1 MLHVAF
7 RNPNQHPKSSSFHEK
22 SGKFLAEQINYILH
36 IPIDT
41 ISTVCGSYLALLGH
55 AWSHNSKYLL
65 ITFMIA
71 NYFGKD
77 WFGIDYI
84 IQCIVNELKSVKK
97 GYYLSFGKNNYL
109 FLGDIA
115 ISYERCLREASSQN
129 IQFNKHCCRLLVHA
143 ILHLLGYDHDI
154 SVRASKMQ
162 LMETRVLNSVLT
174 NRPKFINI

>member
-1 MLHVAF
+1 MTIRVSVNYNDPRWKRFNLACYIRLLLSKVAQIHQIRLNKF
-7 RNPNQHPKSSSFHEK
+7 SLSVLACSDVKIKELNREHRKKNKATNVLAWPAMHNFCNLNQ
-22 SGKFLAEQINYILH
+22 
-36 IPIDT
+36 D
-41 ISTVCGSYLALLGH
+41 
-55 AWSHNSKYLL
+55 
-65 ITFMIA
+65 
-71 NYFGKD
+71 
-77 WFGIDYI
+77 
-84 IQCIVNELKSVKK
+84 
-97 GYYLSFGKNNYL
+97 YLSNDENKYL

-129 IQFNKHCCRLLVHA
+129 IQFNKYCCRLLIHA

>member
-1 MLHVAF
+1 MTIKVSVSYNDQRWKRFNLARYITLLLSKVAQIHQIRLNNF
-7 RNPNQHPKSSSFHEK
+7 SLSV
-22 SGKFLAEQINYILH
+22 LA
-36 IPIDT
+36 
-41 ISTVCGSYLALLGH
+41 CGDVKIKELNKEYRKKNKATNVLAWPAMNNL
-55 AWSHNSKYLL
+55 
-65 ITFMIA
+65 
-71 NYFGKD
+71 D
-77 WFGIDYI
+77 
-84 IQCIVNELKSVKK
+84 Q
-97 GYYLSFGKNNYL
+97 GKNNYL

-129 IQFNKHCCRLLVHA
+129 VQFNKHCCRLLVHA

>member
-1 MLHVAF
+1 MTVRVSVNYNDCRWKRFNLARYITLLLSKVAQIHQIRLNNF
-7 RNPNQHPKSSSFHEK
+7 SLSV
-22 SGKFLAEQINYILH
+22 LA
-36 IPIDT
+36 
-41 ISTVCGSYLALLGH
+41 CGDVKIKELNREYRKKNKATNVLAWPAMNDLVYL
-55 AWSHNSKYLL
+55 
-65 ITFMIA
+65 
-71 NYFGKD
+71 D
-77 WFGIDYI
+77 QD
-84 IQCIVNELKSVKK
+84 
-97 GYYLSFGKNNYL
+97 YLSYGKNNYL

-129 IQFNKHCCRLLVHA
+129 VQFNKHCCRLLVHA